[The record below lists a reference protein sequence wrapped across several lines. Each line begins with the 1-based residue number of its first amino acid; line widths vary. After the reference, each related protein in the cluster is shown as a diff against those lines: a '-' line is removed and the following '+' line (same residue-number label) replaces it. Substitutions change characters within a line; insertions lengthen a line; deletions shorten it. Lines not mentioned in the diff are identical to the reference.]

1 MNIVLAIGL
10 CVDYSVHIGHAY
22 MVASG
27 NRVERSQVF
36 VQREEMGRFNVS
48 FQEAV
53 GSIGLAVFNG
63 GVTTFLALVLLGASS
78 SHVFLSFFKVPY
90 C

>member
-1 MNIVLAIGL
+1 MIPHLN
-10 CVDYSVHIGHAY
+10 
-22 MVASG
+22 
-27 NRVERSQVF
+27 
-36 VQREEMGRFNVS
+36 

-78 SHVFLSFFKVPY
+78 SHVFLSFFKVFTLNIIFIVLSFQDDN
-90 C
+90 

>member
-1 MNIVLAIGL
+1 MN
-10 CVDYSVHIGHAY
+10 
-22 MVASG
+22 
-27 NRVERSQVF
+27 
-36 VQREEMGRFNVS
+36 

-78 SHVFLSFFKVPY
+78 SHVFLSFFKVFTVKMIPIVFVFLLLS
-90 C
+90 